1 MTFADVLRELVLNTD
16 GAIAAIFL
24 DREGE
29 TVQVIGED
37 FLRDE
42 LKVIGAYQGIFVAE
56 AKKICSEMNHGNLQ
70 RLKVDWR
77 GTTML
82 NRLLPDG
89 YYLVVVLCSGSNE
102 ALAWAEM
109 ERCSEKLRR
118 EIE

>member
-1 MTFADVLRELVLNTD
+1 VTFADVLRELVLNTD

-24 DREGE
+24 DQEGE
-29 TVQVIGED
+29 AVQVIGED

-56 AKKICSEMNHGNLQ
+56 ARKICSEMNHGRLQ

-77 GTTML
+77 GSTML

-89 YYLVVVLCSGSNE
+89 YYLVIVLCSGSSE
-102 ALAWAEM
+102 AMAWEEL

-118 EIE
+118 ELA